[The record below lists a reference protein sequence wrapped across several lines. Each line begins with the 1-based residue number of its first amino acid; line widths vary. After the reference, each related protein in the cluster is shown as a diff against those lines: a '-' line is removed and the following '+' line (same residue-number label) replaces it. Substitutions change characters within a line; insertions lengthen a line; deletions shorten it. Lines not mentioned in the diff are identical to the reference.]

1 VLEALKKF
9 DGAPAPPSQSTL
21 LPPVVPAEP
30 ENEVLAALAKFAP
43 PRNEN
48 PRPIPPPMQET
59 ATPKPPEPVPT
70 SVRPPTVTPA
80 EHEVGFSK
88 DRVGA
93 AHSGLAANE
102 SEDDSDRSVSVTG
115 HRHKSHRRPPPRR
128 RKFTKRNVIM
138 FGTMFVICLTVAGF
152 MAVMNFY
159 ASQIDVDE
167 FKKSAEEA
175 VTKQATE
182 QILKQLKEKRR

>member
-1 VLEALKKF
+1 
-9 DGAPAPPSQSTL
+9 
-21 LPPVVPAEP
+21 
-30 ENEVLAALAKFAP
+30 
-43 PRNEN
+43 
-48 PRPIPPPMQET
+48 
-59 ATPKPPEPVPT
+59 
-70 SVRPPTVTPA
+70 
-80 EHEVGFSK
+80 
-88 DRVGA
+88 
-93 AHSGLAANE
+93 
-102 SEDDSDRSVSVTG
+102 
-115 HRHKSHRRPPPRR
+115 
-128 RKFTKRNVIM
+128 M